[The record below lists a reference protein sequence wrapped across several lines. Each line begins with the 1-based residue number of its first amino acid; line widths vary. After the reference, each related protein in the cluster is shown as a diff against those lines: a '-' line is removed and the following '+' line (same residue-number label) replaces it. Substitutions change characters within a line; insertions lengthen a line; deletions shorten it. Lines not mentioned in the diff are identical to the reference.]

1 MISQIQIFLKE
12 MDQEAEIT
20 RKMLACVP
28 NDKYNWKP
36 HRKSMTIKSLATH
49 IAELP
54 TWVSITLHTDEL
66 DFATSPYQP
75 VDISTT
81 KDLLSYFEKSL
92 AEGRSD
98 LENAKEEELSKTW
111 TMRNGDDIYTV
122 SSKAEV
128 IRMTYNQIVHHR
140 AQLGVFLRLLDIPIP
155 GSYGPSADEMGI

>member
-1 MISQIQIFLKE
+1 
-12 MDQEAEIT
+12 
-20 RKMLACVP
+20 LA
-28 NDKYNWKP
+28 
-36 HRKSMTIKSLATH
+36 IH

-81 KDLLSYFEKSL
+81 NDLLSYFEKSL

-111 TMRNGDDIYTV
+111 TMRNGDDIY
-122 SSKAEV
+122 
-128 IRMTYNQIVHHR
+128 
-140 AQLGVFLRLLDIPIP
+140 
-155 GSYGPSADEMGI
+155 